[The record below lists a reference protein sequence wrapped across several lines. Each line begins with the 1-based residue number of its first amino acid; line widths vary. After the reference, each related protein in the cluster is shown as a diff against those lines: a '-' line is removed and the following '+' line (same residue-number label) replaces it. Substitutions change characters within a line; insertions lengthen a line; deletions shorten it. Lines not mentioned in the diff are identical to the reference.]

1 MKPIV
6 LELSLIDLV
15 VLCGVGV
22 VLPIALGGRW
32 RWWAVSTLA
41 VALSFTLAR
50 GAVAGLLVLPWL
62 LTGAAVAG
70 NALRKAGPLLFWDLD
85 VVAGLAAHVW
95 GLVAAG
101 ALLTSRLG
109 LVVLGVHE
117 PITELTAV
125 HYLYAGVGAL
135 TLAVGAH
142 RAADAP
148 ASRRVGRAAV
158 LLTMAAPPV
167 VALGFV
173 TGAALPQVGGAL
185 LMAVGVCLTAALEL
199 TRVVRHQTAGWAR
212 ALLGISALAIWV
224 PMALAVAWAAGQHW
238 AIPVLSIP
246 DMARTHGLANAL
258 GFILCGLI
266 AGHLERRQ
274 ETTWS

>member
-1 MKPIV
+1 M
-6 LELSLIDLV
+6 
-15 VLCGVGV
+15 
-22 VLPIALGGRW
+22 
-32 RWWAVSTLA
+32 
-41 VALSFTLAR
+41 
-50 GAVAGLLVLPWL
+50 
-62 LTGAAVAG
+62 
-70 NALRKAGPLLFWDLD
+70 RKAGPLLFWDLD

-125 HYLYAGVGAL
+125 HYVYAGVGAL
-135 TLAVGAH
+135 TLAVGGPPQPRTLRH
-142 RAADAP
+142 RDAC
-148 ASRRVGRAAV
+148 GRAAV

-199 TRVVRHQTAGWAR
+199 TRVVRHQAAGWAR